1 MKIEK
6 VSENQIRC
14 TLTKED
20 LADRKLQISEL
31 AYGTESARALFRE
44 MMQQAAYQYGFEAD
58 DIIGTVAVTAEREG
72 LFPLI
77 ITGDRDALQLAT
89 DVTKIIFTKRGI
101 TEFEV
106 YDRQAM
112 IDRYGLTPQQFID
125 LKGLMGDASDNIPGI
140 PGVGEKTATK
150 LLLEYG
156 SVDNIIASVGSMKKS
171 KLKEKIEEN
180 AQMAVMSK
188 RLATINTNVP
198 LNIDF
203 EELRYEEPDSQRL
216 IELYKRL
223 EFNSFL
229 RKMAKSSGGASIRT
243 GNSSEEEGVFA
254 EPGSPKLSAG
264 FPGALGGT
272 PAAEQFAF

>member
-1 MKIEK
+1 M
-6 VSENQIRC
+6 
-14 TLTKED
+14 
-20 LADRKLQISEL
+20 
-31 AYGTESARALFRE
+31 
-44 MMQQAAYQYGFEAD
+44 
-58 DIIGTVAVTAEREG
+58 
-72 LFPLI
+72 
-77 ITGDRDALQLAT
+77 
-89 DVTKIIFTKRGI
+89 TKIIFTKRGI

-156 SVDNIIASVGSMKKS
+156 SVENIIASVGSMKKS

-223 EFNSFL
+223 EFNSLPPEDGEVFRRRFHKD
-229 RKMAKSSGGASIRT
+229 RKFFGGGRCFRRT
-243 GNSSEEEGVFA
+243 GFA
-254 EPGSPKLSAG
+254 KTVRRFSRGFGGNPGS
-264 FPGALGGT
+264 GAVRFFIRRISFCGYRQSRYQGEARRDERRPVTDGIPL
-272 PAAEQFAF
+272 AEDFSRQCARHPS

>member
-1 MKIEK
+1 MKI
-6 VSENQIRC
+6 
-14 TLTKED
+14 
-20 LADRKLQISEL
+20 DRIEID
-31 AYGTESARALFRE
+31 
-44 MMQQAAYQYGFEAD
+44 GFEAD

-156 SVDNIIASVGSMKKS
+156 SVENIIASVGSMKKS

-203 EELRYEEPDSQRL
+203 EELRYEEPDRSAPHRAVQTAG
-216 IELYKRL
+216 IQ
-223 EFNSFL
+223 FL
-229 RKMAKSSGGASIRT
+229 SSGRWRS
-243 GNSSEEEGVFA
+243 
-254 EPGSPKLSAG
+254 L
-264 FPGALGGT
+264 
-272 PAAEQFAF
+272 PAALP

>member
-1 MKIEK
+1 M
-6 VSENQIRC
+6 
-14 TLTKED
+14 
-20 LADRKLQISEL
+20 
-31 AYGTESARALFRE
+31 
-44 MMQQAAYQYGFEAD
+44 
-58 DIIGTVAVTAEREG
+58 
-72 LFPLI
+72 
-77 ITGDRDALQLAT
+77 
-89 DVTKIIFTKRGI
+89 TKIIFTKRGI

-125 LKGLMGDASDNIPGI
+125 LKGLVGDASDNIPGI
-140 PGVGEKTATK
+140 PGVGEKTATNCCWK
-150 LLLEYG
+150 YG
-156 SVDNIIASVGSMKKS
+156 SVENIIASVGSMKKS

-243 GNSSEEEGVFA
+243 ENSSEEEGVFA

-264 FPGALGGT
+264 FPGGFGGNPGSGAVRFFIRRISFCGYRQSRYQGEARRDERRPVT
-272 PAAEQFAF
+272 DGIPLAEDFSRQCARHPS